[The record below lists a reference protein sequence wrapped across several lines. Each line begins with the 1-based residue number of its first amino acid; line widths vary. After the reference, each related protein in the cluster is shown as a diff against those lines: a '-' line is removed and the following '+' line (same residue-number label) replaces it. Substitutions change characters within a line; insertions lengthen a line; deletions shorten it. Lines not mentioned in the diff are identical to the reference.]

1 MICGC
6 MLSQCT
12 SCSES
17 LFTEVAWNDDVI
29 QVIEFNV
36 IFYVVGES
44 LLSTYFA
51 QRSKATTLITILAF
65 LHQRFHLFIKLS
77 KIHM

>member
-6 MLSQCT
+6 MLSQCIP
-12 SCSES
+12 CSES
-17 LFTEVAWNDDVI
+17 LITKVAGNDDVI

-44 LLSTYFA
+44 FLSTYFA
-51 QRSKATTLITILAF
+51 QRSKATTLRDAP
-65 LHQRFHLFIKLS
+65 LS
-77 KIHM
+77 KKCSFF